1 MSTMKRAFDR
11 KVNEAL
17 ETISNSMD
25 GEYEVY
31 LVDLLDRIGGKISE
45 ACEMYHLFSRV
56 MYEAKQD
63 NPDIMEK
70 CLELDSQ
77 FEMTYESIDDLL
89 D

>member
-1 MSTMKRAFDR
+1 MSAMKKALDR
-11 KVNEAL
+11 KVTEAL
-17 ETISNSMD
+17 KTISDGMD

-31 LVDLLDRIGGKISE
+31 LVDLLDKIAGKISE
-45 ACEMYHLFSRV
+45 ACEMYHLFNRV

-63 NPDIMEK
+63 APDIMEK

-77 FEMTYESIDDLL
+77 FEVTFDSIDDLL